1 MNNRFQENPS
11 LENWDNEEAAKP
23 LHLNIVL
30 SERTAR
36 LIRFVSAVT
45 GLSPEKVATQTIDS
59 ESCAAMNIRNMVNF
73 IFRAIIPKPT
83 EQTVEM
89 IRRNI
94 LAFLD
99 AGQMGG
105 FDEEALNKA
114 LGELNLIEDEES
126 ARLLKMAAIIMNHAQ
141 SPRKKETL
149 SQLLSRSDLANR
161 WGVTIETLR
170 RREKAGKLPFFK
182 MGRRVKYLPEDIER
196 IERETYGVKKRR

>member
-11 LENWDNEEAAKP
+11 LENWDNDKAAKA

-45 GLSPEKVATQTIDS
+45 GLSPEQAAIQTIDS
-59 ESCAAMNIRNMVNF
+59 EACATMNIRNMVNF
-73 IFRAIIPKPT
+73 IFRAIIPQPT
-83 EQTVEM
+83 EQTVEI

-114 LGELNLIEDEES
+114 LGELKLIEDEET

-141 SPRKKETL
+141 SPRKKESL
-149 SQLLSRSDLANR
+149 AQLLSRRELANR

-182 MGRRVKYLPEDIER
+182 MGRRVKYLREDIER
-196 IERETYGVKKRR
+196 IERSSYSVKMHR

>member
-1 MNNRFQENPS
+1 MSHRFQENPS

-23 LHLNIVL
+23 LHLNILL

-45 GLSPEKVATQTIDS
+45 GLSPEQVATQTIDS
-59 ESCAAMNIRNMVNF
+59 EACATMNIRNMVNF
-73 IFRAIIPKPT
+73 IFRAIIPQPT

-105 FDEEALNKA
+105 FDEEALKNA
-114 LGELNLIEDEES
+114 LGELNLIEDEET
-126 ARLLKMAAIIMNHAQ
+126 ARLLKMAAIIMNHAR
-141 SPRKKETL
+141 SRRKKEPL
-149 SQLLSRSDLANR
+149 AQLLSRSDLANR

-170 RREKAGKLPFFK
+170 RREKAGKLPFLR

-196 IERETYGVKKRR
+196 IERSSYGVKKRP

>member
-36 LIRFVSAVT
+36 LMRFVSAVT
-45 GLSPEKVATQTIDS
+45 GLSPEQVATQTIDS
-59 ESCAAMNIRNMVNF
+59 EACATMNIRNMVNF
-73 IFRAIIPKPT
+73 IFRAIIPQPT
-83 EQTVEM
+83 EQTVEI

-105 FDEEALNKA
+105 FDEEALNNA
-114 LGELNLIEDEES
+114 LGELKLIEDEES

-141 SPRKKETL
+141 SPRKKESL
-149 SQLLSRSDLANR
+149 AQLLSRRELANR

-170 RREKAGKLPFFK
+170 RREKAGKLPFLK

-196 IERETYGVKKRR
+196 IELSSYSSKKHR

>member
-1 MNNRFQENPS
+1 MSNRFQENPS

-45 GLSPEKVATQTIDS
+45 GLSPEKVATQTVDS

-99 AGQMGG
+99 AGQMG
-105 FDEEALNKA
+105 
-114 LGELNLIEDEES
+114 
-126 ARLLKMAAIIMNHAQ
+126 
-141 SPRKKETL
+141 
-149 SQLLSRSDLANR
+149 
-161 WGVTIETLR
+161 
-170 RREKAGKLPFFK
+170 
-182 MGRRVKYLPEDIER
+182 
-196 IERETYGVKKRR
+196 

>member
-1 MNNRFQENPS
+1 MSHRFQENPS

-23 LHLNIVL
+23 LHLNILL

-45 GLSPEKVATQTIDS
+45 GLSPEQVATQTIDS
-59 ESCAAMNIRNMVNF
+59 EACATMNIRNMVNF
-73 IFRAIIPKPT
+73 IFRAIIPQPT

-114 LGELNLIEDEES
+114 LGELNLIEDEET
-126 ARLLKMAAIIMNHAQ
+126 ARLLKMAAIIMNHAR
-141 SPRKKETL
+141 SRRKKEPL
-149 SQLLSRSDLANR
+149 AQLLSRSDLANR

-170 RREKAGKLPFFK
+170 RREKAGKLPFLR

-196 IERETYGVKKRR
+196 IERSSYGVKKRP

>member
-1 MNNRFQENPS
+1 MSHRFQENPS

-23 LHLNIVL
+23 LHLNILL

-45 GLSPEKVATQTIDS
+45 GLSPEQVATQTIDS
-59 ESCAAMNIRNMVNF
+59 EACATMNIRNMVNF
-73 IFRAIIPKPT
+73 IFRAISPQPT

-114 LGELNLIEDEES
+114 LGELNLIEDEET
-126 ARLLKMAAIIMNHAQ
+126 ARLLKMAAIIMNHAR
-141 SPRKKETL
+141 SRRKKEPL
-149 SQLLSRSDLANR
+149 AQLLSRSDLANR

-170 RREKAGKLPFFK
+170 RREKAGKLPFLR

-196 IERETYGVKKRR
+196 IERSSYGVKKRP

>member
-36 LIRFVSAVT
+36 LMRFVSAVT
-45 GLSPEKVATQTIDS
+45 GLSPEQVATQTIDS
-59 ESCAAMNIRNMVNF
+59 EACATMNIRNMVNF
-73 IFRAIIPKPT
+73 IFRAIIPQPT
-83 EQTVEM
+83 EQTVEV

-114 LGELNLIEDEES
+114 LGELNLIEDEET

-141 SPRKKETL
+141 SPRKKEPL
-149 SQLLSRSDLANR
+149 AQLLSRRELANR

-170 RREKAGKLPFFK
+170 RREKAGKLPFLK

-196 IERETYGVKKRR
+196 IERSSYSVKKHH

>member
-1 MNNRFQENPS
+1 MSHRFQENPS

-45 GLSPEKVATQTIDS
+45 GLSPEQAATQTIDS
-59 ESCAAMNIRNMVNF
+59 EACATMNIRNMVNF

-114 LGELNLIEDEES
+114 LGELDLIEDEES

-149 SQLLSRSDLANR
+149 AQLLSRSDLANR

-170 RREKAGKLPFFK
+170 RRESAGKLPFFK
-182 MGRRVKYLPEDIER
+182 MGRRIKYLLEDIER
-196 IERETYGVKKRR
+196 IERGSYGVKKRR

>member
-1 MNNRFQENPS
+1 MSHRFQENPS

-23 LHLNIVL
+23 LHLNILL

-45 GLSPEKVATQTIDS
+45 GLSPEQVATQTIDS
-59 ESCAAMNIRNMVNF
+59 EACATMNIRNMVNF
-73 IFRAIIPKPT
+73 IFRAIIPQPT

-105 FDEEALNKA
+105 FDEEALKNA
-114 LGELNLIEDEES
+114 LGELNLIEDEET
-126 ARLLKMAAIIMNHAQ
+126 ARLLKMAAIIMNHAR
-141 SPRKKETL
+141 SRRKKEPL
-149 SQLLSRSDLANR
+149 AQLLSRSDLANR

-170 RREKAGKLPFFK
+170 RREKAGKLPFLR
-182 MGRRVKYLPEDIER
+182 MGRRVKYLSEDIER
-196 IERETYGVKKRR
+196 IERSSYGVKKRP

>member
-1 MNNRFQENPS
+1 MSHCFQENPS
-11 LENWDNEEAAKP
+11 LENWDNHEAAKP

-36 LIRFVSAVT
+36 LMRFVSAVT
-45 GLSPEKVATQTIDS
+45 GLSPEQAATQTIDS
-59 ESCAAMNIRNMVNF
+59 EACATMNIRNMVSF

-94 LAFLD
+94 LAFWD

-105 FDEEALNKA
+105 FDEEALNSA
-114 LGELNLIEDEES
+114 LGELDLIEDEES
-126 ARLLKMAAIIMNHAQ
+126 ARLLRVAAIIMNHAQ
-141 SPRKKETL
+141 SPRKKEPL
-149 SQLLSRSDLANR
+149 AQLLSRSDLANR
-161 WGVTIETLR
+161 WGLTIETLR
-170 RREKAGKLPFFK
+170 RREKAGKLPFLK

-196 IERETYGVKKRR
+196 IERSSYSVKKQR